1 MLHNINK
8 YLKSFLHLVYPDL
21 CIACNKRTTDVNE
34 TFCLDCYTELPFTH
48 HYDLKVNEFAD
59 HFKGKIGICFATS
72 LFYFVKTGVVQ
83 NIVKQLKYND
93 KEDYGI
99 KLGQLFGASLQN
111 SELVSSIDLIVPVPL
126 HKKKE
131 SKRGYNQ
138 SQKFAEGIS
147 KWLNIPVSKGN
158 LIRVK
163 NTLTQTKMNNE
174 ARIKNMQ
181 NAFSVENTLEFEN
194 KHVLLVDDVLTTGST
209 LLACAVTLKDIHGI
223 TISMATIAMGET
235 V

>member
-1 MLHNINK
+1 MWQNITE
-8 YLKSFLHLVYPDL
+8 YLKSFFHLIYPDL
-21 CIACNKRTTDVNE
+21 CIACNRRTTDIND
-34 TFCLDCYTELPFTH
+34 TFCLDCYTELPFTLH
-48 HYDLKVNEFAD
+48 SDLKTNEFAD
-59 HFKGKIGICFATS
+59 HFKGKIEIRFATS

-83 NIVKQLKYND
+83 NIVKQLKYHGKD
-93 KEDYGI
+93 AYGI
-99 KLGQLFGASLQN
+99 KLGQLFGLSFQN
-111 SELVSSIDLIVPVPL
+111 SELATSIDILVPVPL

-138 SQKFAEGIS
+138 SLKFAEGIS
-147 KWLNIPVSKGN
+147 TKLNIPVSKGN
-158 LIRVK
+158 LVRIK

-181 NAFSVENTLEFEN
+181 NAFSVENTKEFEN

-209 LLACAVTLKDIHGI
+209 LLECAVTLKDIPGI

>member
-1 MLHNINK
+1 MLQNIRE
-8 YLKSFLHLVYPDL
+8 YLKSFFHLIYPNL
-21 CIACNKRTTDVNE
+21 CIACNKRTTDINE

-48 HYDLKVNEFAD
+48 HSDLKTNEFAD
-59 HFKGKIGICFATS
+59 HFKGKIGIRFATS

-83 NIVKQLKYND
+83 NIVKQLKYHGKD
-93 KEDYGI
+93 IYGI
-99 KLGQLFGASLQN
+99 KLGQLFGSSFQN
-111 SELVSSIDLIVPVPL
+111 SELATSINIIVPVPL
-126 HKKKE
+126 HIKKE

-138 SQKFAEGIS
+138 SLKFAEGIGTR
-147 KWLNIPVSKGN
+147 LNIPVSKGN
-158 LIRVK
+158 LVRIK

-174 ARIKNMQ
+174 ARIKNML
-181 NAFSVENTLEFEN
+181 NAFSVENTFEFEN

-209 LLACAVTLKDIHGI
+209 LLECAVTLKDIPGI